1 VGGVGDPPGAEVT
14 EAQWQRQVTD
24 LAELLGWRWAHNADS
39 RRTQAGQPDLTLIR
53 ERVVYA
59 ELKTDTGRVRPEQ
72 ESFMA
77 ALRAAGA
84 EVYVWRPGDFAQVRA
99 TLERRVA

>member
-1 VGGVGDPPGAEVT
+1 VQGEVT
-14 EAQWQRQVTD
+14 EAQFQRQVTD

-53 ERVVYA
+53 DRVVYV

-84 EVYVWRPGDFAQVRA
+84 EVYVIRPRDFEFLKAV
-99 TLERRVA
+99 LERRGA

>member
-1 VGGVGDPPGAEVT
+1 VQGEVT
-14 EAQWQRQVTD
+14 EAQFQRQVTD
-24 LAELLGWRWAHNADS
+24 LASLLGWRWAHNADS

-84 EVYVWRPGDFAQVRA
+84 EVYVWRPRDFPHVKA